1 MTNID
6 VPSNIGSTIMQFF
19 IKLFISITIIV
30 ICTQVGRKFPAL
42 GGLIATMPLTGVIV
56 LVWLYSDNPGNFRL
70 MEGYTKGALWGIAP
84 TILFFITAYVCFHK
98 HVSLSFALSAGF
110 GAWFLG
116 ALIHQW
122 FLH

>member
-1 MTNID
+1 MTFHHTRG
-6 VPSNIGSTIMQFF
+6 VPFMQFVM
-19 IKLFISITIIV
+19 KLFISITVIV
-30 ICTQVGRKFPAL
+30 CCTQIGRKFPAL

-56 LVWLYSDNPGNFRL
+56 LVWLYSDNPGNVSL
-70 MEGYTKGALWGIAP
+70 MEGYTKGAMWGIVP
-84 TILFFITAYVCFHK
+84 TILFFTVAYVCFVK
-98 HVSLSFALSAGF
+98 HLSLPFALSAGF

>member
-1 MTNID
+1 MNNDD
-6 VPSNIGSTIMQFF
+6 VPSHTGSSMMQFVM
-19 IKLFISITIIV
+19 KLFISITIIV
-30 ICTQVGRKFPAL
+30 CCTQIGRKFPAL

-56 LVWLYSDNPGNFRL
+56 LVWLYSDNPGNFSL
-70 MEGYTKGALWGIAP
+70 MEGYTRGAMWGIVP
-84 TILFFITAYVCFHK
+84 TILFFTVAYVCFVK
-98 HVSLSFALSAGF
+98 HLSLPFALFAGF